1 MKKAKELRQF
11 LINTMQRIEKGEISL
26 GDGRNIVGCMNQI
39 NISISTELKAQRLAL
54 DLGHKVP
61 SFGEMDIGDSGK

>member
-54 DLGHKVP
+54 DLGLKVP